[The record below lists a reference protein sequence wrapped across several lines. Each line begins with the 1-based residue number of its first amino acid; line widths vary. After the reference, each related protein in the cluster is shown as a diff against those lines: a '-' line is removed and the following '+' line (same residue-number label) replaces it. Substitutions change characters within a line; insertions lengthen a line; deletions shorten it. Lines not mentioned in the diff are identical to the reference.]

1 MEMSLESQHLF
12 EDYNHNLIAWMNN
25 LGIRLASLSSPVVYS
40 CTQIALTRRQGDFE
54 LKSPQSL
61 VTRGTKDY
69 EHNSPQPLAY
79 KRDHI
84 YTQAQKTTNTSLH
97 NH

>member
-1 MEMSLESQHLF
+1 MSLESQHLF
-12 EDYNHNLIAWMNN
+12 EDNNHNLIAWMNN
-25 LGIRLASLSSPVVYS
+25 LRIRLASLSSPVVYS

-54 LKSPQSL
+54 HKSP
-61 VTRGTKDY
+61 
-69 EHNSPQPLAY
+69 LAH

-84 YTQAQKTTNTSLH
+84 YTQAQKTTSPYLH